1 MSCDGPRT
9 SVLPSSTERPPAPGP
24 LHTTTALLR
33 PPAASLLRALTCRL
47 LRCLQTPNDP
57 ERASVKEICSLHFDI
72 LEVKKKAHYRDRPG
86 RGGAPHGPPLSS
98 PRPTRPGHLVQTLS
112 LSPSRTPLLALLPP
126 HSVMG
131 CGGLSGQ
138 STRVRAW
145 TDGRA
150 YDTRTCTHSSA
161 NAGKEKRCPCSPT
174 ERTSGAARQSFNGS
188 FANRPRRPGLGEPA
202 LVKSGCGSLR

>member
-1 MSCDGPRT
+1 MTRNVHLSKRFVPSILTSSSLKSPLPRQAGQRRR
-9 SVLPSSTERPPAPGP
+9 PSRPSP
-24 LHTTTALLR
+24 
-33 PPAASLLRALTCRL
+33 
-47 LRCLQTPNDP
+47 QQ
-57 ERASVKEICSLHFDI
+57 
-72 LEVKKKAHYRDRPG
+72 
-86 RGGAPHGPPLSS
+86 SS
-98 PRPTRPGHLVQTLS
+98 PHEAGTPGANAVTLPKSDPTAC
-112 LSPSRTPLLALLPP
+112 LAPP

-138 STRVRAW
+138 STRVREW

-174 ERTSGAARQSFNGS
+174 ERTSGAVRQSFNGS